1 MKEKSLSFRI
11 HQGKSYAEA
20 EVRSRSEGPVRVMI
34 AGCSGTGGSDQKA
47 VVGKL
52 GCEGAFK
59 EALLNPFVFLGAE
72 IAPVQKQRLLLVE
85 GAAVLGDL
93 LKTEGHNHFGFRNT
107 GKEIFKSCLEKEIII
122 MNQAE
127 EIAVSFVEQAVDV
140 SGLPEA
146 RGISEV
152 SDVDL
157 RPPGFQVPGKGIR
170 RGDIVGIIPDEDFI
184 RETRLPQARCEAV
197 QQVPRPVPCGNA
209 DRNGHQKQPMACF
222 LTAFLRE

>member
-1 MKEKSLSFRI
+1 
-11 HQGKSYAEA
+11 
-20 EVRSRSEGPVRVMI
+20 
-34 AGCSGTGGSDQKA
+34 
-47 VVGKL
+47 
-52 GCEGAFK
+52 
-59 EALLNPFVFLGAE
+59 
-72 IAPVQKQRLLLVE
+72 
-85 GAAVLGDL
+85 
-93 LKTEGHNHFGFRNT
+93 
-107 GKEIFKSCLEKEIII
+107 

-146 RGISEV
+146 RGISDV